1 MLNKKIKKWFL
12 KLTKVRIN
20 FAAVDLFPFL
30 HRFDFFE
37 EMDCFNPLFLIK
49 ALDALVQQ
57 LCD

>member
-1 MLNKKIKKWFL
+1 MLNKKIRKWFL
-12 KLTKVRIN
+12 KLTKIRIN

-37 EMDCFNPLFLIK
+37 EMDCLNPLFLIK

-57 LCD
+57 LGY